1 MDIDKLFSEAI
12 VIDACNPSNWDD
24 PGVFQNLHEGGV
36 TAINA
41 TIAVYENF
49 LQEIA
54 GITKWPDRFRTNSE
68 HIIPIRSATDIRKAK
83 IENRSGIILG
93 WQNSTPIENELG
105 RLELFHTL
113 GVRIMQLTYNE
124 RNLLGTGCYEA
135 RDGGLSFFG
144 REAVKEMN
152 RLKILIDLSHVG
164 DQTVIDTI
172 EQSDQPVAFTHA
184 GARSHYQHPRNHP
197 DTALKLVAEKGG
209 VVGTN
214 AFPLFLPCQNHCT
227 LDNYLD
233 SLEVLIEKTGIDH
246 VGLGIDFTYGH
257 TKEFFDWL
265 EKIQGTHTRSKE
277 EKERA
282 SLNNFPFSKVKN
294 LESATDIINIAR
306 GLADRGYSEV
316 DIKKILGEN
325 FLRLFEEVWGE

>member
-1 MDIDKLFSEAI
+1 MNIDKLFMESI

-54 GITKWPDRFRTNSE
+54 GITKWPDRFRSHSK
-68 HIIPIRSATDIRKAK
+68 HIIQIKTADDIRKAK
-83 IENRSGIILG
+83 SEKRSGIILG
-93 WQNSTPIENELG
+93 WQNSTPIENELP

-124 RNLLGTGCYEA
+124 QNLIGTGCYEE

-152 RLKILIDLSHVG
+152 RLRILIDLSHVG
-164 DQTVIDTI
+164 DQTVLDAI
-172 EQSDQPVAFTHA
+172 ELSDQPVAFTHT
-184 GARSHYQHPRNHP
+184 GARTHYNHPRNHP
-197 DTALKLVAEKGG
+197 DTPLKLVAEKGG

-214 AFPLFLPCQNHCT
+214 AFPLFLPCQNQCT
-227 LDNYLD
+227 IEDYLD
-233 SLEVLIEKTGIDH
+233 SLEVLVEKIGINH

-257 TKEFFDWL
+257 KKEFFDWL
-265 EKIQGTHTRSKE
+265 EKIQGTHTRTQQQKE
-277 EKERA
+277 KV
-282 SLNNFPFSKVKN
+282 SLNNFPFSKVEG
-294 LESATDIINIAR
+294 LETPKDVINVAK
-306 GLADRGYSEV
+306 GLANRGYSED
-316 DIKKILGEN
+316 DIKKVLGGN
-325 FLRLFEEVWGE
+325 WLRLFTEVWGS